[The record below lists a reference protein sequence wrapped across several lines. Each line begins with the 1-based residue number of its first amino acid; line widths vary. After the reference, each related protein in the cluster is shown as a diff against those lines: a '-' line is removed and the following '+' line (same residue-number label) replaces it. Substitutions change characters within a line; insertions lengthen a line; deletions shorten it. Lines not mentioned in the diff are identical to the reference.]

1 MSMAICPIVDLP
13 ICEKLS
19 RSSTSVPADCADST
33 MVSRNLF
40 SESFSLSP
48 AEAQSS
54 SE

>member
-1 MSMAICPIVDLP
+1 MSIAIWPIVERP

-19 RSSTSVPADCADST
+19 RSSTSVPADFADST

-40 SESFSLSP
+40 SESFNLSP
-48 AEAQSS
+48 ADDQSS